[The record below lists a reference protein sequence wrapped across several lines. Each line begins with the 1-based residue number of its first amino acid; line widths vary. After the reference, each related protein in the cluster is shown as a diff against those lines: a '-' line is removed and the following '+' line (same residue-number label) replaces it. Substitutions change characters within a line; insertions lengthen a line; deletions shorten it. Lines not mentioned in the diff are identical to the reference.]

1 MEYKLSLGEWNSVF
15 AIPCGVVDK
24 HILSS
29 NEVQLKVLLWIL
41 RNSARN
47 IDSNRACNDLKISN
61 EEFKECF
68 LYWQNLGILSLDKD
82 NDIQNNNYENT
93 YEENYINDITKEKRF
108 FTKYQRPESSH
119 IISRIKESK
128 NISYLIHEAQLILG
142 RPMSS
147 VDSTV
152 LIMLHDNEG
161 LPIDVIL
168 MLLQYAVSVGKSHIR
183 YIEKIGMS
191 WARLGIDNIE
201 KAEEKINSMNYFH
214 DLWKRFR
221 KLIGIEHRAA
231 TTSEEEIITKWYRN
245 WKLNDDIVKYA
256 YEICVSKQGR
266 YVLKY
271 MDGILK
277 QWYNQGISSM
287 EQIKENSIL
296 AKNKNLKSAKFNTSY
311 NIEEYEDYLKN
322 WYNKGMLNET
332 K

>member
-15 AIPCGVVDK
+15 AVPCGVVDK

-41 RNSARN
+41 RNSGRI
-47 IDSNRACNDLKISN
+47 IDSNIACNDLKISN

-68 LYWQNLGILSLDKD
+68 SYWHSLGILSLDK
-82 NDIQNNNYENT
+82 NKNSDIQNDRI
-93 YEENYINDITKEKRF
+93 YEENHINDITKEKRF

-168 MLLQYAVSVGKSHIR
+168 MLLQYAVSIGKFHIR
-183 YIEKIGMS
+183 YIEKIGMEWS
-191 WARLGIDNIE
+191 RLGIDNIE
-201 KAEEKINSMNYFH
+201 KAEEKIQSMNRFSL
-214 DLWKRFR
+214 LWKKFI
-221 KLIGIEHRAA
+221 KLIGIETRAP
-231 TTSEEEIITKWYRN
+231 TFYEEEIISKWYDDWN
-245 WKLNDDIVKYA
+245 LNDELIKYS
-256 YEICVSKQGR
+256 YEICISKQGK
-266 YVLKY
+266 YLIKY

-277 QWYNQGISSM
+277 QWYNQGILSV
-287 EQIKENSIL
+287 EQVNQNRSNF
-296 AKNKNLKSAKFNTSY
+296 KNKNLKPVKSNTSY
-311 NIEEYEDYLKN
+311 NIEEYENFFEN
-322 WYNKGMLNET
+322 WYNEGMLKED

>member
-15 AIPCGVVDK
+15 AVPCGVVDK
-24 HILSS
+24 YILSS
-29 NEVQLKVLLWIL
+29 NEIQLKVLLWIL
-41 RNSARN
+41 RNSSRN
-47 IDSNRACNDLKISN
+47 IDSNKACNDLKISD

-68 LYWQNLGILSLDKD
+68 LYWHSLGILSLDKNTDTQND
-82 NDIQNNNYENT
+82 NI
-93 YEENYINDITKEKRF
+93 YEENHINDITKEKRF

-128 NISYLIHEAQLILG
+128 DISYLIHEAQLILG

-168 MLLQYAVSVGKSHIR
+168 MLLQYAVSVGKAHIR
-183 YIEKIGMS
+183 YIEKMGMN
-191 WARLGIDNIE
+191 WANSGIDNIE

-231 TTSEEEIITKWYRN
+231 TTSEEEIIIKWYRN
-245 WKLNDDIVKYA
+245 WKLNDDIIKYA

-277 QWYNQGISSM
+277 QWYSQGISSM

-322 WYNKGMLNET
+322 WYNRGMFNET

>member
-15 AIPCGVVDK
+15 AVPCGVVDK
-24 HILSS
+24 YILSS
-29 NEVQLKVLLWIL
+29 NEVQLKVLLWVL
-41 RNSARN
+41 RNSEKIIN
-47 IDSNRACNDLKISN
+47 SNRACNDLKISN
-61 EEFKECF
+61 EKFEKCF
-68 LYWQNLGILSLDKD
+68 LYWHNLGIFSMDK
-82 NDIQNNNYENT
+82 NNNIQNSNYEDT
-93 YEENYINDITKEKRF
+93 YEENHVNDTTKEKKF

-119 IISRIKESK
+119 VVSRIKDSK
-128 NISYLIHEAQLILG
+128 DISYLIHEAQLILG
-142 RPMSS
+142 RPISS

-183 YIEKIGMS
+183 YIEKIGMN
-191 WARLGIDNIE
+191 WANSGIDNIE
-201 KAEEKINSMNYFH
+201 KAEEKINSMNYFN

-245 WKLNDDIVKYA
+245 WKINDDIVKYA

-277 QWYNQGISSM
+277 QWYSQGISSM

-296 AKNKNLKSAKFNTSY
+296 AKNKNSKSTKFNTSY

-322 WYNKGMLNET
+322 WYNKGML